1 MNKHLE
7 NLWLP
12 ILNDAVDAELE
23 YLKTI
28 GNNENLVFACG
39 NIGAYEAL
47 LYIIKNRD
55 AGLPVYKAIKSVS
68 TNFTG
73 DAGVIN
79 RIRLLRKLG
88 LLEERAGAK
97 KSQVCLVPSEKLL
110 RELGPILCERYQG
123 VFQK

>member
-1 MNKHLE
+1 MNKNLE
-7 NLWLP
+7 NLSLP
-12 ILNDAVDAELE
+12 LLNDAVDAELE
-23 YLKTI
+23 YIKTI
-28 GNNENLVFACG
+28 GKNENLVFACG
-39 NIGAYEAL
+39 NLGAYEAL

-55 AGLPVYKAIKSVS
+55 SGLPVYKAVKSVS

-88 LLEERAGAK
+88 LLEEKSGAK

-110 RELGPILCERYQG
+110 QELGLILCERHQG